1 MNQYIADF
9 ESTYDSDDEYAAQ
22 YFDEL
27 AISLTLEID
36 TIKLIEFESDEL
48 FLITFDNCELQD
60 IESFTNSFADKTLQ
74 HRLISIDIIN
84 VLINESFDFTYI
96 SITDSRYDDSEFKK
110 ILVNCDAADRSSED
124 IEQFKALQRISNDA
138 IALDKKTID
147 SSIKFEIDNTL
158 ILEFIELNTLLEI
171 ITFHIVWPSGWVW
184 TLFFNPTR
192 SDEQDSKL
200 SLKIR
205 TLELIQD

>member
-1 MNQYIADF
+1 LNQYIADF

-171 ITFHIVWPSGWVW
+171 ITFHIV
-184 TLFFNPTR
+184 
-192 SDEQDSKL
+192 
-200 SLKIR
+200 
-205 TLELIQD
+205 